1 MLFCDVKD
9 VVGFV
14 AAKPL
19 DESKFERIKPELGGA
34 VFALN
39 VDVRRLEP
47 VGHVK
52 EESETAF
59 A

>member
-14 AAKPL
+14 AAKAL
-19 DESKFERIKPELGGA
+19 HESEFEWIEPEFGCA
-34 VFALN
+34 VVALN
-39 VDVRRLEP
+39 MDVRRLEP
-47 VGHVK
+47 VGHVE

>member
-14 AAKPL
+14 TAKPL
-19 DESKFERIKPELGGA
+19 DEGEFERVEPELGGA
-34 VFALN
+34 VVALD

-47 VGHVK
+47 VGHVE

>member
-14 AAKPL
+14 AAEAL
-19 DESKFERIKPELGGA
+19 HESEFEWIEPEFGSA
-34 VFALN
+34 VVALN
-39 VDVRRLEP
+39 MDVRRLEP
-47 VGHVK
+47 VGHVE

>member
-14 AAKPL
+14 AAEAL
-19 DESKFERIKPELGGA
+19 HESEFEWIEPEFGCA
-34 VFALN
+34 VVALN
-39 VDVRRLEP
+39 MDVRGLEP
-47 VGHVK
+47 VGHVE